1 MYYRAGIRA
10 ELYKYTLRGLLAHWD
25 LPQCDHDLAVPN
37 NKMPLRPEPPGE
49 IAQNIPNLIARLLSA
64 KLF

>member
-10 ELYKYTLRGLLAHWD
+10 ELYKYTLLAHWD

-37 NKMPLRPEPPGE
+37 NKIPLRPEPPGE